1 MHQEPQA
8 TNLSDNTLRHRDAI
22 LRSGQPAHPRHRLQ
36 ANANSYPARQ
46 RSQATS
52 SPALTATTQRAERIL
67 EAVQAQLADL
77 SRQDTRQAVCR
88 HVDSKGDQRFGK
100 TCGHQEEYL
109 ASHAQAF
116 LRDGTVGSG
125 SRLADDQSS
134 ARPCVLRNDDDLS
147 TLSPRTS
154 AQCAKPAGLAASE
167 TTAHLSSASV
177 GPAAGPAARSERS
190 ITQRPI
196 TRRSTTELTAS
207 KLTIAQ
213 ILRSQCAAYV
223 KQYAD
228 RGACQQVQSVLAKLS
243 LCRTQALGGKSY
255 QCDDCGEVTH
265 VHHSCGDR
273 HCPQCSGCKRFD
285 FAKRA
290 EQLILDGVTYYQVVF
305 TLPGVISELALT
317 NREAIADLL
326 FEAAS
331 ASLRKTIR
339 SQQEY
344 DPRQ

>member
-1 MHQEPQA
+1 MQTRRFKRRSKSQQ
-8 TNLSDNTLRHRDAI
+8 NLRASRRKSRLT
-22 LRSGQPAHPRHRLQ
+22 RS
-36 ANANSYPARQ
+36 
-46 RSQATS
+46 
-52 SPALTATTQRAERIL
+52 
-67 EAVQAQLADL
+67 
-77 SRQDTRQAVCR
+77 
-88 HVDSKGDQRFGK
+88 
-100 TCGHQEEYL
+100 
-109 ASHAQAF
+109 AF

-125 SRLADDQSS
+125 SRLTDDQSS

-154 AQCAKPAGLAASE
+154 AQCAKPLDWLPVKQLPTYQPPQSD
-167 TTAHLSSASV
+167 SSRR
-177 GPAAGPAARSERS
+177 PAARSERS

-243 LCRTQALGGKSY
+243 LCRTRALGGKSY

-285 FAKRA
+285 FA
-290 EQLILDGVTYYQVVF
+290 
-305 TLPGVISELALT
+305 SEP
-317 NREAIADLL
+317 
-326 FEAAS
+326 S
-331 ASLRKTIR
+331 S
-339 SQQEY
+339 
-344 DPRQ
+344 